1 MKKRN
6 EKGKINMKKMIAFL
20 LAAVMLLSLAACGGG
35 DKPANSESGTTP
47 SGTGETTGNAT
58 EAEIKPAESGVLTIS
73 LGNATIVV
81 NGTAVPMPY
90 RLGELEAAGVPE
102 DESRKVIELAPGD
115 FFSANL
121 YLDENED

>member
-1 MKKRN
+1 MKKSN

-58 EAEIKPAESGVLTIS
+58 EKDSAPQGAPAEIKPAEDGVLTIG
-73 LGNATIVV
+73 LGNASPKM
-81 NGTAVPMPY
+81 NPEK
-90 RLGELEAAGVPE
+90 RLSWLRVTS
-102 DESRKVIELAPGD
+102 SRSTSIWMRMRIM
-115 FFSANL
+115 
-121 YLDENED
+121 